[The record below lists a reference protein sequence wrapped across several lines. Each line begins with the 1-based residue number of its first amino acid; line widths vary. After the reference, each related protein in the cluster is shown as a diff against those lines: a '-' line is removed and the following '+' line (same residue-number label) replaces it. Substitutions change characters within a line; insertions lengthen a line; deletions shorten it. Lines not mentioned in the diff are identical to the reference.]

1 MRHLPPLGSLR
12 AFEAAGRLQSFKRAA
27 GELGVTPTAIS
38 HQIRQLEADLGVA
51 LFVRQTRK
59 VTLTPEGRALLA
71 PLRAAFDDVSE
82 AVAQVRRRAGRRVA
96 TLSAN
101 TALSARLLVPR
112 IPGFRARHPGWDLRL
127 HASDEMVDLLA
138 GEADVAIRYGLGPY
152 PGLAVLPLL
161 TEGFAPVCS
170 SHLPIRRPED
180 LAGATLLHVRG
191 LHPALEDVLPSWASW
206 ARKAGLRALD
216 TEGGISFS
224 DETSAI
230 QAVIAGHGVALLS
243 LPLVAAE
250 LESGA
255 LVQPFGPAMEG
266 LPYNLVYPLEAQ
278 DQPAV
283 AVLRS
288 WVLEELSPARLSP
301 THGEAP
307 SPPPDNR

>member
-1 MRHLPPLGSLR
+1 MRRLPPLGSLR

-38 HQIRQLEADLGVA
+38 HRIRQLEADLGVA

-71 PLRAAFDDVSE
+71 PLRTAFDDMTE
-82 AVAQVRRRAGRRVA
+82 AVENVRHRTTRRVA
-96 TLSAN
+96 TLSAT

-127 HASDEMVDLLA
+127 HASDEPVDLMA
-138 GEADVAIRYGLGPY
+138 GEADVAIRYGRGPF
-152 PGLAVLPLL
+152 PGLTALPVL

-170 SHLPIRRPED
+170 VHLPIRRPQD
-180 LAGATLLHVRG
+180 LTGATLLHIRG
-191 LHPALEDVLPSWASW
+191 LHSTLEAVLPSWSAW
-206 ARKAGLRALD
+206 ARKAGLRMLD

-250 LESGA
+250 LASGA
-255 LVQPFGPAMEG
+255 LVQPFGPAIEG
-266 LPYNLVYPLEAQ
+266 LPYNLVYPADTE

-288 WVLEELSPARLSP
+288 WVMEEISAARPL
-301 THGEAP
+301 A
-307 SPPPDNR
+307 PPDNR